1 MRQATQGLK
10 FAALWAEGWLFDH
23 ALPLWREAGH
33 DRDAGGFHDRLD
45 LDGRP
50 VDLPKRVRVQAR
62 QIYVFGQA
70 GAMGWNGDWRGAMR
84 AGLAFLEAYRR
95 EDGLYRGTV
104 ARDGSAI
111 DDAADLYD
119 QAFVLFA
126 LAAAQRAFPDE
137 PGHEDRATRLLTRL
151 IERHAHADGG
161 FAETDG
167 RPGLRA
173 NPHMHMLE
181 ALLAWTELSP
191 GSLMNRVACGL
202 VPLALDCMIDG
213 RTGAVAEYF
222 DDRWRPMP
230 DENGRVREPG
240 HQFEWAFL
248 LSEADR
254 LLGTDT
260 RFASDRLYRFGRQW
274 GICDGR
280 ALFSVDPDG
289 KVIDA
294 SSRLWAQTE
303 RLRTAV
309 ARRCEQDAI
318 DSFECVRA
326 FLDVGTPGL
335 WHDRITPEGE
345 WVEEAVPASS
355 LYHIMTGFQT
365 LIAWDVAQSLLPVH
379 PQQDI
384 RIGNSL

>member
-1 MRQATQGLK
+1 MKDAKSGLK
-10 FAALWAEGWLFDH
+10 FAAQWAEGWLFDH

-70 GAMGWNGDWRGAMR
+70 GAMGWEGDWRGAIR
-84 AGLAFLEAYRR
+84 AGLAFLDAYRR

-104 ARDGSAI
+104 ARDGSVI

-137 PGHEDRATRLLTRL
+137 PGYEDRATALLTRL

-167 RPGLRA
+167 RPGLRS

-181 ALLAWTELSP
+181 ALLAWAELSP
-191 GSLMNRVACGL
+191 GSLMNHVACAL
-202 VPLALDCMIDG
+202 VALALDRMIDH
-213 RTGAVAEYF
+213 RTGAVREYF
-222 DDRWRPMP
+222 DDHWRQLP
-230 DENGRVREPG
+230 DQTGRVREPG

-260 RFASDRLYRFGRQW
+260 RFASDRLYRFGQRW
-274 GICDGR
+274 GIRDGR
-280 ALFSVDPDG
+280 ALFAVDPDG

-309 ARRCEQDAI
+309 VRNCAHDAI
-318 DSFECVRA
+318 DSFDCVRT
-326 FLDVGTPGL
+326 FLDVDTPGL
-335 WHDRITPEGE
+335 WRDRIADNGA
-345 WVEEAVPASS
+345 WIEEAAPASS
-355 LYHIMTGFQT
+355 LYHIMTGFQA
-365 LIAWDVAQSLLPVH
+365 LIGGDVARSQPLLYPR
-379 PQQDI
+379 QEIAI
-384 RIGNSL
+384 RNGL